1 MQARTRELGS
11 ALIVYAILLLWLAV
25 TLFPF
30 VWLCLL
36 ALKTP
41 LQAFAMPPLWI
52 FRPTGFNYVDLL
64 QNTDFL
70 RFFGNSIV
78 VAVGTVGLSL
88 LMGAPA
94 AYAFARA
101 RFRFG
106 RAAFLWILII
116 RMAPGMCYVIPFFV
130 IYHRLGLLDTRTALV
145 VLYTVFNLALVI
157 WSMHTFFSEIP
168 LTLEEAARVDG
179 ASILQVFTRI
189 VLPLSGPGLA
199 ATAILC
205 FLFSW
210 NEFLFA
216 LIITRN
222 FSRTAPLA
230 IVNFMAYEGA
240 EWGRIAAGSI
250 LVIIPV
256 VLFSFL
262 VRRYLVRGLIV
273 GALKG

>member
-1 MQARTRELGS
+1 VRKLSS
-11 ALIVYAILLLWLAV
+11 ALVIYAIVLCWLIL

-30 VWLCLL
+30 IWLFLL
-36 ALKTP
+36 SLKTSQ
-41 LQAFAMPPLWI
+41 QAFRLPPLW
-52 FRPTGFNYVDLL
+52 FFQPTSHNYVDLVL
-64 QNTDFL
+64 NTDFV
-70 RFFGNSIV
+70 RFFGNSII
-78 VAVGTVGLSL
+78 VAVGTVILSL
-88 LMGAPA
+88 LLGAPA

-101 RFRFG
+101 RFRLA
-106 RAAFLWILII
+106 RTAFLWTLIV

-130 IYHRLGLLDTRTALV
+130 IYHRLGLLDTPIALII
-145 VLYTVFNLALVI
+145 LYSVFNLALVI
-157 WSMHTFFSEIP
+157 WSMHTFFSEVP
-168 LTLEEAARVDG
+168 VTLEEAARVDG
-179 ASILQVFTRI
+179 ASILQVFIRI

-222 FSRTAPLA
+222 FARTAPLA
-230 IVNFMAYEGA
+230 IVNFIAYEGA

-256 VLFSFL
+256 IVFSFL

-273 GALKG
+273 GAVKG